1 MRMRLALGVWG
12 LWAAWGGVLLP
23 AQDRVRLAERPTDL
37 RVFQVVTQVRTQG
50 KLTTPEGSGKTREL
64 ALESTA
70 QFTFRERR
78 LPPGGRD
85 AAAYR
90 ALREFDAAQMQA
102 TVENE
107 PTSLSLPAASRLVV
121 ASGQREGVLSYS
133 LRTLLTRDL
142 VDLLNLPADPLALS
156 ALLPSTAVAVGEEW
170 AVPEWAAQMFA
181 GIEAVETARLTG
193 RLLAVDQGTAR
204 LGLQGTVQGLQ
215 EGTRTT
221 VTVEGEATFDLAGE
235 FLRGARI
242 TSRIQSAIGAV
253 TPGIDAAVS
262 VQVDR
267 RVAPQAGGI
276 TDALVE
282 SIPLDPPP
290 EALRLVFDAGPWRA
304 RLRHDR
310 NWYVFHA
317 VFDAPPKVVILRLV
331 ERGSLICQCNFSPI
345 PDAPPGEHTP
355 LGEYERD
362 IRTALGKALRTIAR
376 QEVTSL
382 PEGRTLVEVVAEGEV
397 EVAGRGRDGA
407 SAAVAIPMEWHYY
420 ILADARGRQMS
431 FVFAV
436 EKGLVEQLAG
446 RDRELVTSL
455 EFLGSP

>member
-1 MRMRLALGVWG
+1 MRMRLAFGVWG
-12 LWAAWGGVLLP
+12 LGAVWGGLLLP
-23 AQDRVRLAERPTDL
+23 AQERLRLAEPWTDL
-37 RVFQVVTQVRTQG
+37 RVFQVMTQVRTQG
-50 KLTTPEGSGKTREL
+50 KLTTPAGSGQTRDL

-70 QFTFRERR
+70 QFAFRERR
-78 LPPGGRD
+78 LPPAGRD
-85 AAAYR
+85 AAAFR
-90 ALREFDAAQMQA
+90 ALREFDVARMQA
-102 TVENE
+102 TVEKE
-107 PTSLSLPAASRLVV
+107 PTHLALPEASRLVV
-121 ASGQREGVLSYS
+121 AAGQREGILSYS

-156 ALLPSTAVAVGEEW
+156 ALLPSTPVGVGEEW

-181 GIEAVETARLTG
+181 GIEAVETARLMG
-193 RLLAVDQGTAR
+193 RLLAVEEGIAR
-204 LGLQGTVQGLQ
+204 LELRGAVQGLQ

-221 VTVEGEATFDLAGE
+221 ITIEAEATFDVAAQH
-235 FLRGARI
+235 LRGARVV
-242 TSRIQSAIGAV
+242 SRIQSDIGAV
-253 TPGIDAAVS
+253 TPGIDAAVT
-262 VQVDR
+262 VQVER

-276 TDALVE
+276 TDTLVE

-290 EALRLVFDAGPWRA
+290 EALKLTFDAAPWKA

-310 NWYVFHA
+310 HWYVFHA
-317 VFDAPPKVVILRLV
+317 VLDAPPKVVILRLV

-362 IRTALGKALRTIAR
+362 IRTALGKALRGITR

-397 EVAGRGRDGA
+397 EVAGKGRDGA
-407 SAAVAIPMEWHYY
+407 SAVVVIPMEWHYY
-420 ILADARGRQMS
+420 IIADPRGRQMS

-436 EKGLVEQLAG
+436 EKALVEQLAG